1 MIKKK
6 NNKLKDKLNIIRK
19 NNKSVFNLIITKYNI
34 RKSILVKIINQ
45 NYQNFKKI
53 MKAIFISV
61 KL

>member
-34 RKSILVKIINQ
+34 EKSILVKIINQ

-53 MKAIFISV
+53 MKTISV

>member
-53 MKAIFISV
+53 MKTISV